1 MDEGR
6 MDERPEAGRDGDVR
20 ARRGRGAKA
29 LAWILGLVLGL
40 PAALALVLIVLALV
54 VRHDP
59 SEKVAPGFVAYASV
73 PSVSALARDAIG
85 LKALDAALSAPE
97 SAELLAALRSARAS
111 GLFSSPAFMRAA
123 DLRAD
128 FAVYEGGAF
137 LLAADLGLRS
147 ALARL
152 AEPAAKL
159 LPGLLARVQ
168 GLSYDRDASP
178 PRFVYETEG
187 LTVYAAVRRN
197 LLVASSDGALLEE
210 ALARR
215 AADPQGVMAKALAAK
230 APWGLR
236 AMVDPELV
244 GAALGQGG
252 EGSFAALFRGLS
264 YSGLGVVDLDLRD
277 QSVRLAAEL
286 DARAADGPLKPALE
300 RRSRTPASLTRLP
313 ASTAYFSLLAAG
325 KPDELWKAFAPTLGE
340 GAQSAYAAAQDGARL
355 AFGQNLD
362 RLLFSWMGD
371 ELGAFGVELGP
382 SPIFFVAVADEPA
395 RRAAFE
401 QVFASPFAGLDLS
414 AVSGGT
420 RLSRISFPRWMRGLL
435 SAAGVELVE
444 PFYALHDGFLYL
456 CQSAEILGAAL
467 AELRDDK
474 ILVRTERWRELQAG
488 VSPESSAMLY
498 YGPER
503 GAPFFLRG
511 RGAVQKALSIY
522 GRGLAS
528 FRVRQG
534 GFTLELSALRS
545 DSRPLSSLPGFPRRA
560 PGAVDAELLVGRA
573 PDGKA
578 MAYWTSGRKAI
589 AMELAGGRVRELEL
603 DDRAFVALELDG
615 ERIRAVWATSA
626 KGTIY
631 RCDAFLEAA
640 PRFPVLSGEAIGA
653 PPAAAAGRLYAP
665 LAAEPA
671 LLVVDSSGTV
681 AKGATLAARQRRAP
695 TSSGAALAVAPRSFD
710 GRLYLLG
717 PDARPLAGW
726 PAELEGIVGAAPVLT
741 GATSV
746 VPTGV
751 GVSAAS
757 AAPFA
762 VAAVAEGGMLY
773 AFMSDARPAPG
784 FPVALDGAFDEGL
797 AWAPALASLFL
808 ADSSGA
814 LHKIR
819 PDGSLESSPGPVR
832 PGAAGI
838 ALVARDWD
846 GDGLEEIFASGG
858 GDALFAFDASF
869 RPLPG
874 FPVAGA
880 GRPSFIDLDGDG
892 GLDLVVRGIDH
903 TINAYAP
910 GR

>member
-1 MDEGR
+1 MDESRLNEGR
-6 MDERPEAGRDGDVR
+6 EAGRRGDAF
-20 ARRGRGAKA
+20 ARRGRGIKA
-29 LAWILGLVLGL
+29 LAWILGLLFAL
-40 PAALALVLIVLALV
+40 PAMLALVLIALALV

-59 SEKVAPGFVAYASV
+59 SQKVAPGFVAYASV

-85 LKALDAALSAPE
+85 LKALDAALSGPE
-97 SAELLAALRSARAS
+97 SAELLATIRSARAS
-111 GLFSSPAFMRAA
+111 GLFASPAFMKAA
-123 DLRAD
+123 ELRAD
-128 FAVYEGGAF
+128 IAVYDGGAF
-137 LLAADLGLRS
+137 VLAAELGLRS
-147 ALARL
+147 ALARF
-152 AEPAAKL
+152 AEPAARL
-159 LPGLLARVQ
+159 LPGLLARVP

-178 PRFVYETEG
+178 PRFIYETEG

-197 LLVASSDGALLEE
+197 LLVAASDGALLKE
-210 ALARR
+210 ALASR
-215 AADPQGVMAKALAAK
+215 AADPLSVMAKTLAAK

-236 AMVDPELV
+236 AMVHPELV

-252 EGSFAALFRGLS
+252 EGSVAALFGGLS
-264 YSGLGVVDLDLRD
+264 YGGMGVVDLDLRD
-277 QSVRLAAEL
+277 QVVRLAAAL
-286 DARAADGPLKPALE
+286 DARAGDGPLKPILE
-300 RRSRTPASLTRLP
+300 RRSRTPAALTRLP

-325 KPDELWKAFAPTLGE
+325 KPDELWKALAPALGE
-340 GAQSAYAAAQDGARL
+340 GAQAAYAAAQDGARL

-401 QVFASPFAGLDLS
+401 QLFASPFASLDLS
-414 AVSGGT
+414 AVAGGT
-420 RLSRISFPRWMRGLL
+420 RLARISFPRWMRSLL

-444 PFYALHDGFLYL
+444 PFYAVYDGILYL

-474 ILVRTERWRELQAG
+474 LLVKTERWRELQAG

-498 YGPER
+498 YSLER

-511 RGAVQKALSIY
+511 QGAVQKALSIY

-528 FRVRQG
+528 FRVRQD
-534 GFTLELSALRS
+534 GFTLELSAMRS
-545 DSRPLSSLPGFPRRA
+545 DARPLSSLPGFPRSA
-560 PGAVDAELLVGRA
+560 PGSIDAELLVGRA

-578 MAYWTSGRKAI
+578 MAYWTSGRKAL

-603 DDRAFVALELDG
+603 DDRAFLALELDG
-615 ERIRAVWATSA
+615 ERIGAVWAASA

-653 PPAAAAGRLYAP
+653 APTAAAGRLYAP

-671 LLVVDSSGTV
+671 LLVVDSSGAV
-681 AKGATLAARQRRAP
+681 AKGAALAARQRRAP
-695 TSSGAALAVAPRSFD
+695 TAAGAGLAVAPRSFD

-717 PDARPLAGW
+717 ADARPLAGW
-726 PAELEGIVGAAPVLT
+726 PAELEGIVGAAPVWT
-741 GATSV
+741 GSTAA
-746 VPTGV
+746 G
-751 GVSAAS
+751 SAYGAS

-762 VAAVAEGGMLY
+762 VAAVTEGGMLY
-773 AFMSDARPAPG
+773 AFQSDGRSAPG

-808 ADSSGA
+808 ADSFGA
-814 LHKIR
+814 LHR
-819 PDGSLESSPGPVR
+819 VRSDGSLESSPGPVR

-858 GDALFAFDASF
+858 GDALYAYDGAF
-869 RPLPG
+869 RPLPA

-903 TINAYAP
+903 AINAYAL